1 MAFSVA
7 GCSQPML
14 VTWRSA
20 TFEDEA
26 ATESAP
32 GQDYQQQYVYFD
44 RKWNRPNLWAV
55 SLQRLKCRLLA
66 VFGKTDYSTSR
77 LLRVE
82 APRDCPAAVSIDWR
96 QAWSTSGQHHL

>member
-1 MAFSVA
+1 MMFSVA
-7 GCSQPML
+7 GCSEPML

-55 SLQRLKCRLLA
+55 SL
-66 VFGKTDYSTSR
+66 
-77 LLRVE
+77 
-82 APRDCPAAVSIDWR
+82 
-96 QAWSTSGQHHL
+96 